1 MEIAM
6 KSLLTAGFV
15 IRLNRLWLA
24 PLVLLLG
31 LQQALATVTIEHW
44 TTSNGARVYFVA
56 APSLPMLDVQVD
68 FAAGSMFDPPGKAGL
83 AALTRGILDLGTQ
96 QRDETAISEQL
107 ADIGAALGGG
117 ADTDRAS
124 ISLRTLT
131 DADKLPA
138 ALNILRDVLQQPR
151 FDAAILER
159 EKTRTIAG
167 LKEAMTRPDSI
178 AGKAFWEAMYPDH
191 PYGRQATPESVA
203 SLNRADL
210 LDFHRRLYT
219 AGNASI
225 SLVGQLNRQQAEKIA
240 EDLSATLPAGQAPSL
255 PPAPVAAPATTKA
268 LPHPASQAHISLG
281 LPAIERGHPDFFP
294 LMVGNY
300 TLGGGGFVSRLVK
313 EVRDKRGFA
322 YSVYSYF
329 APLRHAGPFQIGL
342 QTQRNQAGE
351 AIKVVRQ
358 VLDEFIANGPSPDE
372 LAAAKANLS
381 GSFPLRLDSNAK
393 LLANIAVIGF
403 YGLPL
408 DYLDHYQA
416 KVEAVTVDEVKRAF
430 SRHVRTD
437 KLMTVTVAAD

>member
-167 LKEAMTRPDSI
+167 LKEAMTRPDSM
-178 AGKAFWEAMYPDH
+178 AGKAFWEAMYPNH

-210 LDFHRRLYT
+210 LEFHRRLYT

-240 EDLSATLPAGQAPSL
+240 EDLSAALPAGQAPSL
-255 PPAPVAAPATTKA
+255 PSAPVAAPATTKA

-437 KLMTVTVAAD
+437 RLMTVTVAAD